1 MLING
6 EWRVSTK
13 SNGSGGNNCVQVAF
27 NASAGDGG
35 TGRIFVRNSK
45 NPFAGIADFSRE
57 EWEAFIGGVK
67 DGEFDL

>member
-1 MLING
+1 MLS
-6 EWRVSTK
+6 EKWQK
-13 SNGSGGNNCVQVAF
+13 SSKSGAAGHCVEAAF

-35 TGRIFVRNSK
+35 AGRIFVRNSK